1 MLEDLDQSGTC
12 QRSFV
17 DRHIRQ
23 RIEPVRLIV
32 ICQIKVDQIL
42 NSVLWNSIPYT
53 ADQITVRIQKSET
66 SLSQLAT
73 VSQIGHHQGLK
84 HGRFARSR
92 LTQEIHM
99 CSSVRQFDTKRL
111 ALISEICLSKDGDI

>member
-42 NSVLWNSIPYT
+42 NSVIWNSIPYA

-66 SLSQLAT
+66 SLSRLATVSKIAT

-84 HGRFARSR
+84 HGGFAVSR

-99 CSSVRQFDTKRL
+99 GSSVRLLDTKGL
-111 ALISEICLSKDGDI
+111 PLI